1 MFNENDAILEYETS
15 VFHKET
21 FEEVYE
27 NIRTGEFD
35 YLQTYDPEWGLF
47 VVYET
52 LIYFLVHEEYEKCAL
67 LRKHLNAFLKTRP
80 NIPFVV
86 RSHF

>member
-1 MFNENDAILEYETS
+1 MYNESDAVLEYETS
-15 VFHKET
+15 VFHKEV
-21 FEEVYE
+21 FEEVFI
-27 NIRTGEFD
+27 NIQTGEFD

-52 LIYFLVHEEYEKCAL
+52 LIYFIVHEEYEKCAL

-80 NIPFVV
+80 NIPFVI
-86 RSHF
+86 RSYF